1 MCLVW
6 LSEAR
11 ENGIKKT
18 WSAAIYTKAWTGFEG
33 ESLGRLGEKSILCGV
48 DAWVDGAVWKYTIE

>member
-18 WSAAIYTKAWTGFEG
+18 WSAAIYTKALTGFEG
-33 ESLGRLGEKSILCGV
+33 GSLECLGEKSIWWGAG
-48 DAWVDGAVWKYTIE
+48 AWVDKMVWKYSIE